1 MDELAKAEKALAN
14 AQKSN
19 APEDE
24 IQELELYVADLQGK
38 QKDSGKTS
46 SVTVEGISPEQW
58 NRMKGAAPGAILGH
72 PVGKYIKNVFEGA
85 EKAAEARQNVVP
97 GIPTNAEGV
106 PTSRV
111 DRILYGTLEDG
122 SSSLARQE
130 GQHVLQQQ
138 LAERAKSGQK
148 TIEQLARQGVPGVD
162 PNIIAKSENL
172 IPTNRGILTTVQQ
185 AQALEDAPTSLAA
198 KAKSIGAGA
207 KDLWKGVQYAG
218 TKGWGPVLGHTMG
231 GIGFGTGLADT
242 INRAKSEDPVGA
254 IISGVGTLGSAM
266 SFVPGYGLIGMG
278 IGAGAPALNELRDRI
293 KKGDIG
299 QGVTQTHENMNPAGD
314 VYASGGLVHLNG
326 GGQPNVSLN
335 VMPMT
340 AMPNTNAPQN
350 ALPQN
355 AVPLGA
361 IARMQ
366 LEKELENKARMRAG
380 VSAMGMALPNQ
391 PGVKMIPDQINAGYN
406 TPVGPGRLDLSAN
419 RSINPVPGRGHMQG
433 INAQYTVPFK
443 KGGEVKKFAA
453 GELVESTGE
462 TEPSLSDA
470 FSNIYKGL
478 TSPEQWAEVGEA
490 LHRTRKAIPGVAE
503 SVARGAVAAVPGT
516 FGDIESLGRTGINT
530 FQKNLG
536 ELSGTQ
542 QGTVGENTALPT
554 TRDILNYVPRV
565 TPTHEGAETVEDV
578 GSFIGPAIG
587 VLGKDIAL
595 LSKNAPIGLS
605 IKDVTPP
612 QRLLA
617 PKNELGAYSA
627 LEEAALNLKQNKGTS
642 DQLYNMLLKE
652 PGVKQEELQYRGL
665 DALLKGKNEPMT
677 KEGILAHLKE
687 NEMPSITERKLG
699 DKYATEGEPDYG
711 NALDEWHNNWRNAE
725 LDDAAMTD
733 EYNYRRY
740 DDTDWHDE
748 RKREYMEENGLDEEA
763 FDADPI
769 HQKKVDDILE
779 QDAQSSAEDY
789 GPYVIAHRDSGYEI
803 HGNNYGDVS
812 LHGPNG
818 HIGDYRNVDEAQA
831 AALDHAMENDYLSP
845 DYLEGPGASQY
856 HGYVGSG
863 NGNYEE
869 QLFHHDP
876 VSGSYHAPHFENES
890 DNLLMHMRRQ
900 DAENPEGKKILKIEE
915 QQSDWHQAGKKKGYE
930 DPNMPRSAIKAKL
943 DDLQTQKNEAIS
955 AWENTPDDAPNM
967 PEIKAKLKFVSDEYD
982 SLAEKY
988 HSGAVPNA
996 PLKKGWNEFLMKKA
1010 LHDAAVGDYDKLA
1023 WTTGKTQAQRYNKM
1037 LEDAVSE
1044 VHYAKDPATNRYDI
1058 KFKKPGD
1065 TSTTPY
1071 SMIHE
1076 SDLENHFGEHIANQM
1091 KNNLGETIPYIEH
1104 HPEGTN
1110 ALREMGTSG
1119 YHFKT
1124 PENMESF
1131 TGFGSTPEE
1140 AKADL
1145 IKTIPRL
1152 ADKYVIKGDN
1162 ISIGNGRGMQ
1172 GFYDKMQGDFLNKF
1186 LKKYGEKVHTDQ
1198 VLGNMNPEEVNAVNI
1213 TPEMRK
1219 DLTEK
1224 GFPMFKEGGLVHLR

>member
-19 APEDE
+19 ASEDE
-24 IQELELYVADLQGK
+24 ILELELYVADLQNQ
-38 QKDSGKTS
+38 QKGGNKTGDS
-46 SVTVEGISPEQW
+46 SVTVEGVSNDQL
-58 NRMKGAAPGAILGH
+58 NRMYGAAPGVLLGH
-72 PVGKYIKNVFEGA
+72 PVGKYVEDIAEGA
-85 EKAAEARQNVVP
+85 KKAAEERRNFVP
-97 GIPTNAEGV
+97 GIPTSTEGV

-122 SSSLARQE
+122 ASSLARQE

-138 LAERAKSGQK
+138 LAERARLGQQAV
-148 TIEQLARQGVPGVD
+148 EQLARQGIPGVD
-162 PNIIAKSENL
+162 PNILAKSENL

-198 KAKSIGAGA
+198 KAKSLGAGA
-207 KDLWKGVQYAG
+207 KDLLKGVQYAS
-218 TKGWGPVLGHTMG
+218 TKGWGPVIGHTLG
-231 GIGFGTGLADT
+231 GVGVGTGIVDM
-242 INRAKSEDPVGA
+242 INRARSEDPTGA
-254 IISGVGTLGSAM
+254 IISGIGTLGSGM
-266 SFVPGYGLIGMG
+266 SFIPGYGLIGMG
-278 IGAGAPALNELRDRI
+278 LGAGAPALNELRDRI

-299 QGVTQTHENMNPAGD
+299 QGVTQTHQNMNPAGD
-314 VYASGGLVHLNG
+314 VYASGGLVHLKG
-326 GGQPNVSLN
+326 GG
-335 VMPMT
+335 
-340 AMPNTNAPQN
+340 
-350 ALPQN
+350 
-355 AVPLGA
+355 
-361 IARMQ
+361 
-366 LEKELENKARMRAG
+366 K
-380 VSAMGMALPNQ
+380 
-391 PGVKMIPDQINAGYN
+391 
-406 TPVGPGRLDLSAN
+406 
-419 RSINPVPGRGHMQG
+419 
-433 INAQYTVPFK
+433 
-443 KGGEVKKFAA
+443 VKKFAA
-453 GELVESTGE
+453 GELVDSTGE

-478 TSPEQWAEVGEA
+478 TSPEQWAEVNEA

-503 SVARGAVAAVPGT
+503 SVVRGAVAAVPGT
-516 FGDIESLGRTGINT
+516 FGDIESLGRTGINA

-536 ELSGTQ
+536 ELSGTE
-542 QGTVGENTALPT
+542 QGTVGEKTALPT

-605 IKDVTPP
+605 IQDVTPP
-612 QRLLA
+612 QRLFA

-627 LEEAALNLKQNKGTS
+627 LEEAALNLKQNKGTA
-642 DQLYNMLLKE
+642 DQLYNMLIKE

-677 KEGILAHLKE
+677 KESILAHLKE

-763 FDADPI
+763 FDADPA
-769 HQKKVDDILE
+769 HKENVDRILD

-869 QLFHHDP
+869 QLFHHNP
-876 VSGSYHAPHFENES
+876 ASGSYNAPHFENES
-890 DNLLMHMRRQ
+890 ENLLMHMRRQ

-915 QQSDWHQAGKKKGYE
+915 QQSDWHQTGKKKGYE
-930 DPNMPRSAIKAKL
+930 DPNMPKSAIKAKL
-943 DDLQTQKNEAIS
+943 DDLQTQKNEAYS

-967 PEIKAKLKFVSDEYD
+967 PEIKAKLKFLDDEYK

-988 HSGAVPNA
+988 HSGAVPDA

-1058 KFKKPGD
+1058 HFKKPGD

-1071 SMIHE
+1071 SSIHE
-1076 SDLENHFGEHIANQM
+1076 SDLENHFGEHIAKQM
-1091 KNNLGETIPYIEH
+1091 K
-1104 HPEGTN
+1104 EGTGESAGLVLKSGPDELVTMNGKPGYNFTDSQGN
-1110 ALREMGTSG
+1110 AYTG
-1119 YHFKT
+1119 Y
-1124 PENMESF
+1124 
-1131 TGFGSTPEE
+1131 GFNEQE
-1140 AKADL
+1140 AKEDL
-1145 IKTIPRL
+1145 YRL
-1152 ADKYVIKGDN
+1152 MPHLNRNVIKGDN
-1162 ISIGNGRGMQ
+1162 ISIGSGRGMA

-1186 LKKYGEKVHTDQ
+1186 LKKYGEKVHLDQ
-1198 VLGNMNPEEVNAVNI
+1198 ILGNMSPEEVNAVNI
-1213 TPEMRK
+1213 TPEMRAE
-1219 DLTEK
+1219 LIAK
-1224 GFPMFKEGGLVHLR
+1224 GFPMFKKGGKV